1 MTTYFIYFT
10 FLLFGIHLQGQS
22 LIQNEVDEFTDD
34 VKKVTSSEVI
44 GISKINNELTVS
56 MARVGSIHA
65 IYLSPSIDQGCAGGH
80 TNNVIFLFTDGS
92 KISLE
97 KDLAKIDCDDYVTSI
112 YSLTENNL
120 EKFQTI
126 DLKKIRLSMSETYD
140 DFTVDLE
147 MREIVKRMAM
157 IVQ

>member
-1 MTTYFIYFT
+1 MKTYFIFLVL
-10 FLLFGIHLQGQS
+10 LLFGMLLQAQS
-22 LIQNEVDEFTDD
+22 LIKNEVDEFTDD
-34 VKKVTSSEVI
+34 VKKVTSSEII
-44 GISKINNELTVS
+44 GISKIDNELNVS
-56 MARVGSIHA
+56 MARIGSIHA
-65 IYLSPSIDQGCAGGH
+65 IYLRPSIDQGCAGGH

-97 KDLAKIDCDDYVTSI
+97 EDLAKIDCDDYVTSI
-112 YSLTENNL
+112 YSLSETQL

-126 DLKKIRLSMSETYD
+126 DLKKVRLSMSETYD